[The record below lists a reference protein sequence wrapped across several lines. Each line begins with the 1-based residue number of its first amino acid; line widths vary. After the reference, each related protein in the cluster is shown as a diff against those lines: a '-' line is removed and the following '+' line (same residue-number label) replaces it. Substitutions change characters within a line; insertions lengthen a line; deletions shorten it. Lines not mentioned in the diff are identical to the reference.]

1 MIPNGIGGSSRV
13 VSNDQSYEVGAPV
26 APTSGNRYV
35 QVSVGALSAASLLAA
50 VVSSAKGGR
59 TGLIFGTF
67 AAAVGALSLLGC
79 DNGGRPRRREIP
91 VPYPYHV
98 PVPVPVPIPVPR
110 REIPVPYPVPYPVP
124 TPYGGDED
132 YEGGIRRGGGTYRG
146 GDEDSEGGIRRGW
159 ETPRPIPVPT
169 PEIPRGDE
177 DSEGG
182 IRRGGG
188 TYHGGYEGSGNGIP
202 SSGGGSYGG
211 DEDSEGGIRR

>member
-13 VSNDQSYEVGAPV
+13 VRDDRSYGGGAPF
-26 APTSGNRYV
+26 APPSGSRYV
-35 QVSVGALSAASLLAA
+35 RASVGALGAASLLA
-50 VVSSAKGGR
+50 VVVGSAKGGR
-59 TGLIFGTF
+59 AGLIFGTF

-79 DNGGRPRRREIP
+79 DNGGSRPRRREIP
-91 VPYPYHV
+91 VPYP
-98 PVPVPVPIPVPR
+98 VPIPVPVPR